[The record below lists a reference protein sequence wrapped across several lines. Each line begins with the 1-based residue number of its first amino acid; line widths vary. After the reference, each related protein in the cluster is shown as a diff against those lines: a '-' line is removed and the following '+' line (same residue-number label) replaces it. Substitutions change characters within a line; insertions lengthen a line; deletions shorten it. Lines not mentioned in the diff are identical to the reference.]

1 MWTDV
6 QVSAGGGEGAGH
18 PGHRRA
24 EPADKRCHLH
34 PGNLTDTSI
43 LGTVIV
49 QVPVFGIQ
57 VPRYRYGTGTA
68 SVQIIP
74 I

>member
-24 EPADKRCHLH
+24 EPADKRRHLH

-43 LGTVIV
+43 LSLRKY
-49 QVPVFGIQ
+49 QVPM
-57 VPRYRYGTGTA
+57 YRYNSTNYPYL
-68 SVQIIP
+68 QYFM
-74 I
+74 